1 MALAARDSDDVAGAF
16 AELTF
21 GKRKPDSQ
29 GGGMRRP
36 IGLWIRKARAHP
48 KTLLLMTL
56 LLPVLLVCAMNLWI
70 VKSTDSRVFKDSNAL
85 PENDVALVL
94 GTASTLSGGVVN
106 PHFAARMEA
115 AAHLYRNGKVKHL
128 LVSGDNHTR
137 GYDEPTNMKEAL
149 VKLGVPESA
158 ITMDYAGFRTLDSV
172 VRAKEVF
179 GLGCL
184 TIITDDFHVNRALF
198 LCRHY
203 GINAVAYSS
212 EEVSFGFSANTRFRE
227 VGARV
232 KAVMD
237 IYLLNTQPRFL
248 GEKIEI
254 SL

>member
-1 MALAARDSDDVAGAF
+1 
-16 AELTF
+16 
-21 GKRKPDSQ
+21 
-29 GGGMRRP
+29 MRRP
-36 IGLWIRKARAHP
+36 LGSWIGKAKAYP
-48 KTLLLMTL
+48 KTSIMIIL
-56 LLPVLLVCAMNLWI
+56 LLPVLLVCASNLWV

-85 PENDVALVL
+85 PKNDVALVL
-94 GTASTLSGGVVN
+94 GTASTLGGGVVN

-115 AAHLYRNGKVKHL
+115 AAHLYRTGRVKHL

-149 VKLGVPESA
+149 VKLGVAESA

-179 GLGCL
+179 GLNRL

-198 LCRHY
+198 LCQHH

-212 EEVSFGFSANTRFRE
+212 QEVPFGFSANTRFRE
-227 VGARV
+227 VGARF
-232 KAVMD
+232 KALMD
-237 IYLLNTQPRFL
+237 VYLLHTKPRFL